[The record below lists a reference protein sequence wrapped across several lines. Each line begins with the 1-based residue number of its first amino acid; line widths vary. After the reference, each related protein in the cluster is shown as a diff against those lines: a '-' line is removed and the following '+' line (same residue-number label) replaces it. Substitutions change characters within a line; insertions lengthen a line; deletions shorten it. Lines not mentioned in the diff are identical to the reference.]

1 MKARLRWRNSR
12 LAWLLIMLAVLAS
25 PAPALAWSEGEIL
38 QLVAGGGEQPDG
50 SPAVSAALKSPF
62 GVDFTPDGSL
72 IFVELTGERVRKID
86 RAGILSTIGG
96 TGVKGDGGDG
106 GPAREAAFNGM
117 HSLVVLP
124 AGDIVMA
131 DTWNN
136 KLRKIDPRSGLVSTF
151 AGTGRKGF
159 GGDGGPATKA
169 DFGGIYCVA
178 RDPSR
183 KHLYL
188 ADLDNRRIRAIDL
201 ETSIVT
207 TVAGN
212 GAKGVPQDG
221 AKAVEAPLVDPRAVA
236 ADAQGRV
243 YILERGGHAL
253 RVVKADGTIETLVGT
268 GKPGDTGDGGD
279 ARQATMNGP
288 KHLCLDFDGNLL
300 IADTENH
307 RVRKYLMDS
316 RTIVPIAGSGRRG
329 KEGVG
334 GPPLQ
339 AQLFQPHGVTVHSD
353 GTLYISDSG
362 NNRILKIA
370 RPRPTR

>member
-1 MKARLRWRNSR
+1 MKARSCWRNLR
-12 LAWLLIMLAVLAS
+12 LAWLSILLGTLAS
-25 PAPALAWSEGEIL
+25 PALALVEPEVL
-38 QLVAGGGEQPDG
+38 ELVAGGGVQPDG
-50 SPAVSAALKSPF
+50 SPAVKSALKSPF
-62 GVDFTPDGSL
+62 GVDFSPGGEL
-72 IFVELTGERVRKID
+72 IFVELTGERVRQID
-86 RAGILSTIGG
+86 RAALLHTIAG
-96 TGVKGDGGDG
+96 TGSKGDGGDG

-124 AGDIVMA
+124 SGEIVVA

-136 KLRKIDPRSGLVSTF
+136 KLRKIDPRTGLISTF

-159 GGDGGPATKA
+159 GGDGGPAAKA
-169 DFGGIYCVA
+169 GFGGIYCIALDPA
-178 RDPSR
+178 RR
-183 KHLYL
+183 NLYL

-201 ETSIVT
+201 ETGIVS

-212 GAKGVPQDG
+212 GAKGIPKDG
-221 AKAVEAPLVDPRAVA
+221 ERAVAAPLVDPRAVA

-253 RVVKADGTIETLVGT
+253 RVVKPDGSIETLVGT
-268 GKPGDTGDGGD
+268 GKAGDTGDGGD

-288 KHLCLDFDGNLL
+288 KHLCVDLDGNIL

-307 RVRKYLMDS
+307 RVRKYFLDS
-316 RTIVPIAGSGRRG
+316 RTIVPIAGTGRRG
-329 KEGVG
+329 TEGVG

-353 GTLYISDSG
+353 GSLYISDSG
-362 NNRILKIA
+362 NNRILKLQRA
-370 RPRPTR
+370 RPGR